1 MDEATLRRILAF
13 AHPAWMI
20 GSLALAVFTA
30 RLGLEI
36 RRRRRVGEP
45 IGAAL
50 RARHLAFGRRTL
62 GLVAAGFVLG
72 AVSMVGLRERAL
84 LDSFHGVLGEIV
96 AGLFAWTG
104 WSGRALARGDQ
115 EARDIHRLAAAG
127 AIAFSAVSA
136 IAGFV
141 LLP

>member
-1 MDEATLRRILAF
+1 MKPFAT
-13 AHPAWMI
+13 
-20 GSLALAVFTA
+20 
-30 RLGLEI
+30 
-36 RRRRRVGEP
+36 
-45 IGAAL
+45 AAL
-50 RARHLAFGRRTL
+50 VLTT
-62 GLVAAGFVLG
+62 VAA
-72 AVSMVGLRERAL
+72 R
-84 LDSFHGVLGEIV
+84 
-96 AGLFAWTG
+96 